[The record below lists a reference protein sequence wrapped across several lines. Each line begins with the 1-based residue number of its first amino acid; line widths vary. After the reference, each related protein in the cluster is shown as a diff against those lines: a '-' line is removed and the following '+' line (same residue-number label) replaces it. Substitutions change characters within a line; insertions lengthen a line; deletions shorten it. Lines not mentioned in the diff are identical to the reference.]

1 MNRIV
6 QVELVDVRNMAGLV
20 WSNMMLEDGWIILA
34 ISELTLLLG
43 AKKEVAEKYK
53 ELRKKRDLE

>member
-20 WSNMMLEDGWIILA
+20 WSNMMLEDGWIILS

>member
-20 WSNMMLEDGWIILA
+20 WSNMMLEDGWTILA

>member
-53 ELRKKRDLE
+53 ELRKKRDSI